1 MTVSYQSKVSSSSSA
16 GFTKLLFLWRGS
28 LYQVL
33 YRELLLFMVAF
44 VIISALYRNAFTVPQ
59 KEIFEKI
66 VRYCDAF
73 ISQLPLSFILGFYV
87 TYVAK
92 RWWNQYLAIPWP
104 DRAMH
109 VISMYVEGNDD
120 YGCMIRR
127 SLMRY
132 LILTLILV
140 LRSISSPVKK
150 RFPTLEHVAESGYM
164 TADEIEVF
172 YSLPKVE
179 FNTYWVPCTWFISLL
194 KEARKSKRIED
205 SEGVKLIMQE
215 FIDFRSK
222 CGYLWSYDWISIP
235 LAYTQVVTIATYS
248 FFITA
253 VVGRQYV
260 EGSNKMLQTE
270 LDVYIP
276 VFTIVQFLFFM
287 GLLKV
292 AEQLINPFGD
302 DEEDFELNYLIDR
315 HTKAS
320 FLAVD
325 YLAKIKIPLV
335 KDIYFNE
342 LEVSIPYT
350 SASAPFKKKSHRGSV
365 HHMPVPED
373 QHMMFLPE
381 IIEEADPDQ
390 TKTRRTSMCSNK
402 SEGKINSN
410 CREKFNDSFGIMQV
424 VQQRSSLNGCGE
436 VGGFGGGGPNSNAPT
451 KRGGGGGF
459 RQLAQRKSDAAQPV
473 VLVSMTRRP
482 SYNSGQWKPFKWRSS
497 ESGEQ
502 RRASVGG
509 GSGRSEQHQQTN
521 VDLQK
526 GVRSETVAA
535 AASVV
540 PEGRVNAAYV
550 PDTLHNDV

>member
-44 VIISALYRNAFTVPQ
+44 VIISALYRNAFTDAQ

-222 CGYLWSYDWISIP
+222 CGFLWSYDWISIP

-315 HTKAS
+315 HTKAAY
-320 FLAVD
+320 LAVD

-350 SASAPFKKKSHRGSV
+350 SASVPFKKKSHRGSV

-381 IIEEADPDQ
+381 IIEEADPDRSRS
-390 TKTRRTSMCSNK
+390 RRTSMCSTK
-402 SEGKINSN
+402 SEGKIKPN
-410 CREKFNDSFGIMQV
+410 RDKFNDSYGIMQV
-424 VQQRSSLNGCGE
+424 VQQRTTSNGCGE
-436 VGGFGGGGPNSNAPT
+436 VGGGQNSNAPA
-451 KRGGGGGF
+451 KRGGGGF

-482 SYNSGQWKPFKWRSS
+482 SYNSGQWKPFKWKSS
-497 ESGEQ
+497 DSGEQ

-509 GSGRSEQHQQTN
+509 GGRRPEQHQQTD

-526 GVRSETVAA
+526 ADRPETSAT
-535 AASVV
+535 VV
-540 PEGRVNAAYV
+540 PEGRVNAAFV
-550 PDTLHNDV
+550 PDRLQHDV

>member
-1 MTVSYQSKVSSSSSA
+1 
-16 GFTKLLFLWRGS
+16 
-28 LYQVL
+28 
-33 YRELLLFMVAF
+33 
-44 VIISALYRNAFTVPQ
+44 
-59 KEIFEKI
+59 
-66 VRYCDAF
+66 
-73 ISQLPLSFILGFYV
+73 
-87 TYVAK
+87 
-92 RWWNQYLAIPWP
+92 
-104 DRAMH
+104 MH

-132 LILTLILV
+132 LILTMILV
-140 LRSISSPVKK
+140 LRSISSSVKK

-164 TADEIEVF
+164 TADEMEVF

-179 FNTYWVPCTWFISLL
+179 FNTYWVPCTWFITLL

-320 FLAVD
+320 YLAVD
-325 YLAKIKIPLV
+325 YLAKIKLPLV

-381 IIEEADPDQ
+381 IIEEVDPDRSRS
-390 TKTRRTSMCSNK
+390 RRTSMISNK

-410 CREKFNDSFGIMQV
+410 SRDKCNDSFGIMQV
-424 VQQRSSLNGCGE
+424 VQQRSTSNGCGE
-436 VGGFGGGGPNSNAPT
+436 VGGQNSNAPA
-451 KRGGGGGF
+451 KRGGGGGGGF

-482 SYNSGQWKPFKWRSS
+482 SYNSGQWKPFKWKSS
-497 ESGEQ
+497 DCGEQ
-502 RRASVGG
+502 RRASIGG
-509 GSGRSEQHQQTN
+509 GRPEQHQQTD

-526 GVRSETVAA
+526 ADRPETAT
-535 AASVV
+535 VV
-540 PEGRVNAAYV
+540 PEGHVNAAFV
-550 PDTLHNDV
+550 PDKQQHDV

>member
-44 VIISALYRNAFTVPQ
+44 IIISALYRNAFTVEQ

-315 HTKAS
+315 HTKAA

-350 SASAPFKKKSHRGSV
+350 SAAAPFKKKTHRGSV

-381 IIEEADPDQ
+381 IIEEVDPDQ
-390 TKTRRTSMCSNK
+390 SKTRRTSTCSNK

-410 CREKFNDSFGIMQV
+410 CRDKFNDSFGIMQV
-424 VQQRSSLNGCGE
+424 VQQRSTISGE
-436 VGGFGGGGPNSNAPT
+436 GPNSNAPT

-459 RQLAQRKSDAAQPV
+459 KQLAQRKSDATQPV

-482 SYNSGQWKPFKWRSS
+482 SCNSAQWKPFKWKSS
-497 ESGEQ
+497 DLGEQ
-502 RRASVGG
+502 RRASIGG
-509 GSGRSEQHQQTN
+509 GSRPELQHQQTN
-521 VDLQK
+521 VDLQRS
-526 GVRSETVAA
+526 VRPETVTI
-535 AASVV
+535 V
-540 PEGRVNAAYV
+540 PEGRVNAAFV
-550 PDTLHNDV
+550 PDRLQNDV

>member
-44 VIISALYRNAFTVPQ
+44 AIISALYRNAFTDEQ
-59 KEIFEKI
+59 KE
-66 VRYCDAF
+66 
-73 ISQLPLSFILGFYV
+73 
-87 TYVAK
+87 
-92 RWWNQYLAIPWP
+92 
-104 DRAMH
+104 AMH

-179 FNTYWVPCTWFISLL
+179 FNTYWVPCTWFVSLL
-194 KEARKSKRIED
+194 KEAKKSKRIDD
-205 SEGVKLIMQE
+205 SEGVRLIMQE
-215 FIDFRSK
+215 FIDFRTK
-222 CGYLWSYDWISIP
+222 CGFLWSYDWISIP

-320 FLAVD
+320 YLAVD

-350 SASAPFKKKSHRGSV
+350 SASVPFKKKSHRGSV

-381 IIEEADPDQ
+381 IIEEADPDHSRS
-390 TKTRRTSMCSNK
+390 RRTSMCSNK
-402 SEGKINSN
+402 SEGKINQN
-410 CREKFNDSFGIMQV
+410 NRDKFNDSYGIMQV
-424 VQQRSSLNGCGE
+424 VQQRTTSNGCGE
-436 VGGFGGGGPNSNAPT
+436 VGRGQNSDGAS
-451 KRGGGGGF
+451 KRGGFGF
-459 RQLAQRKSDAAQPV
+459 RHLTQRKSDATQPV

-482 SYNSGQWKPFKWRSS
+482 SYNSGQWKPFKWKSS
-497 ESGEQ
+497 DCGEQ

-509 GSGRSEQHQQTN
+509 GGGRPEQHQLTD
-521 VDLQK
+521 VDLRK
-526 GVRSETVAA
+526 RDRPEAA
-535 AASVV
+535 AATSVV
-540 PEGRVNAAYV
+540 PEGRVNAAFV
-550 PDTLHNDV
+550 PDRLQHDV

>member
-1 MTVSYQSKVSSSSSA
+1 MSLSRI
-16 GFTKLLFLWRGS
+16 LILINLFILMYT
-28 LYQVL
+28 LPMNNIL
-33 YRELLLFMVAF
+33 THIFIDNL
-44 VIISALYRNAFTVPQ
+44 
-59 KEIFEKI
+59 FEKI

-109 VISMYVEGNDD
+109 VIAMYVEGNDD

-150 RFPTLEHVAESGYM
+150 RYM

-315 HTKAS
+315 HTKAA

-350 SASAPFKKKSHRGSV
+350 SAAAPFKKKSHRGSV
-365 HHMPVPED
+365 HHMPVPEN

-381 IIEEADPDQ
+381 IIEEVDPDQ
-390 TKTRRTSMCSNK
+390 SKTRRTSMCSNK

-410 CREKFNDSFGIMQV
+410 CRDKFNDSFGIMQV
-424 VQQRSSLNGCGE
+424 VQQRSSMSGE
-436 VGGFGGGGPNSNAPT
+436 GPNSNAPT

-459 RQLAQRKSDAAQPV
+459 KQLAQRKSDAAQPV

-482 SYNSGQWKPFKWRSS
+482 SCNSGQWKPFKWKTSDL
-497 ESGEQ
+497 GEQ
-502 RRASVGG
+502 RRASVGS
-509 GSGRSEQHQQTN
+509 GSRPELQHQQTN
-521 VDLQK
+521 VDLQRS
-526 GVRSETVAA
+526 VRPETVTI
-535 AASVV
+535 V
-540 PEGRVNAAYV
+540 PEGRVNAAFV
-550 PDTLHNDV
+550 PDRLQNDV